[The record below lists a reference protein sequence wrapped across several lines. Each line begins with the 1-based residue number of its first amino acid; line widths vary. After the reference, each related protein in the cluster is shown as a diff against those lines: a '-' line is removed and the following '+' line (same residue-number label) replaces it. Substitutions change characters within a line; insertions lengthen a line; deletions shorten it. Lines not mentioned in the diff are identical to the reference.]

1 MTLPRQ
7 LGTHHKKWLG
17 QLGWLGVI
25 QRFLIFAKTCGVNI
39 SKSTCGEEKGA
50 LLGEFAKTPIL
61 INSGGKVQIII
72 CHCVLKW
79 QQIAAW
85 FYKRRL
91 LVLMKRKA

>member
-1 MTLPRQ
+1 MTLPASWERNIRN
-7 LGTHHKKWLG
+7 GWG

-39 SKSTCGEEKGA
+39 SKSSCGEEKGA
-50 LLGEFAKTPIL
+50 LGELAETPIL

-79 QQIAAW
+79 RQIAAW
-85 FYKRRL
+85 FYKRHL
-91 LVLMKRKA
+91 LVLMKSKA

>member
-7 LGTHHKKWLG
+7 LGTNHKKWLG
-17 QLGWLGVI
+17 PAWLPWSCSKI
-25 QRFLIFAKTCGVNI
+25 SDICENI
-39 SKSTCGEEKGA
+39 WSKHYSKSTCGEEKGA
-50 LLGEFAKTPIL
+50 LGELAETPIL

-91 LVLMKRKA
+91 LVLMKSKA